1 MIRQTKR
8 LLALAVA
15 FFFVASAAEAGAIV
29 GTTNAQQ
36 ATEIDSCATISES
49 GTYTLT
55 EGIENSSNEVCIRL
69 EAIDVTIDGNGHT
82 IDGVDT
88 EETKGIEL
96 ARGSTD
102 ATIRDVTVTD

>member
-1 MIRQTKR
+1 M
-8 LLALAVA
+8 
-15 FFFVASAAEAGAIV
+15 
-29 GTTNAQQ
+29 
-36 ATEIDSCATISES
+36 ISES
-49 GTYTLT
+49 GTHALT
-55 EGIENSSNEVCIRL
+55 EGIENSSNEACIRI

-102 ATIRDVTVTD
+102 TTIRDVTVTD